1 MCDTCQDCSCDNIT
15 LPVALGDTGATG
27 PAGPDGADGADGSV
41 ILFNQLTPATTTA
54 DAFVDLT
61 GMTYTIPA
69 NQLATNGDQLKLKA
83 YFHTNDIKGGIID
96 VYLDGTTIMNPAD
109 FGELPGTRGNCTLR
123 LETVLTRTSN
133 TNVTAEHLVTVA
145 DGTSGTLLPYGARQF
160 FESTLT
166 VTGLTASTTI
176 LKLRGMNLTLGRTLT
191 CYYMS
196 VEFLN
201 KA

>member
-15 LPVALGDTGATG
+15 LPVALGDTGPAG
-27 PAGPDGADGADGSV
+27 PAGAAGSNGADGSV

-69 NQLATNGDQLKLKA
+69 DQLATNGDQLKLKA
-83 YFHTNDIKGGIID
+83 YFHTNDIKGGEID
-96 VYLDGTTIMNPAD
+96 VYLDGTTIMNAVD
-109 FGELPGTRGNCTLR
+109 LGMLPGTRGDCTLR
-123 LETVLTRTSN
+123 LETVITRTSN
-133 TNVTAEHLVTVA
+133 TNVTAEHFIVVA
-145 DGTSGTLLPYGARQF
+145 DGTSGHILGAKQF
-160 FESTLT
+160 FESTLA
-166 VTGLTASTTI
+166 VTGLTASTTV
-176 LKLRGMNLTLGRTLT
+176 LKLRGMNITLNKTLT

>member
-15 LPVALGDTGATG
+15 LPIAIGDPGPTG
-27 PAGPDGADGADGSV
+27 PAGPAGANGADGSV

-54 DAFVDLT
+54 NTFVDLT

-83 YFHTNDIKGGIID
+83 YFHSTDQKGGYVDI
-96 VYLDGTTIMNPAD
+96 YLDGTTILNSVN
-109 FGELPGTRGNCTLR
+109 FGRIPGGAGDASLR
-123 LETVLTRTSN
+123 LETVLTRIDDTTVS
-133 TNVTAEHLVTVA
+133 AEHLILVA
-145 DGTSGTLLPYGARQF
+145 DGSLGDLLGVKQR
-160 FESTLT
+160 FESSLI
-166 VTGLTASTTI
+166 VTGLTANTTI
-176 LKLRGMNLTLGRTLT
+176 LKLRGMNFTSGQTLT

>member
-15 LPVALGDTGATG
+15 LPVALGDPGIQGPPGGPGAN
-27 PAGPDGADGADGSV
+27 GADGSV

-69 NQLATNGDQLKLKA
+69 DQLATAGDQLKLKA
-83 YFHTNDIKGGIID
+83 YFHTNDVKGGEID
-96 VYLDGTTIMNPAD
+96 VYLDGTTIMNAVD
-109 FGELPGTRGNCTLR
+109 FGLLPGTRGNCTLR
-123 LETVLTRTSN
+123 LETVLTRTTN
-133 TNVTAEHLVTVA
+133 TNVTAEHFVVVA
-145 DGTSGTLLPYGARQF
+145 DGTSGSILGAKQF

-176 LKLRGMNLTLGRTLT
+176 LKLRGMNLTLGQTLT